1 MPVEVVLPKVDMDM
15 ESGVIAA
22 WKVSEGDR
30 VQAGD
35 VLFEM
40 ETSKSIMEVEA
51 PASGIVR
58 GLARVDGAAL
68 AVGTPVAW
76 IDDGAGAPVAR
87 ATAAAEAVSHVA
99 HVAAP
104 RTAHRA
110 AASASQPTAARAPR
124 TKRDATAAETAAGGE
139 TGIRATPLAR
149 RTARDAGVDLARVRG
164 SGPRG
169 RIVEADVSSAASA
182 ASDTTLVP
190 FSLTRRTAARR
201 LAESVRT
208 APHFYLTAH
217 VEMTALR
224 AALSARG
231 REIQR
236 AAGHAPTLTV
246 ALAFIAARALMAHP
260 RVNASVEGDAARMHP
275 HADIGI
281 AMERDG
287 DLVVPVLRAADTKT
301 LAELTTEFVRLRD
314 GVRAHTVTPGELTG
328 GTFTLSNLGMHG
340 VDAFT
345 AIINPP
351 QSAILAIGRVVDTPV
366 GRDGSIV
373 LRPMATLSLSSDHRI
388 VDGVTAARFMA
399 DLRRSIEHPALE

>member
-1 MPVEVVLPKVDMDM
+1 MSVEVVLPKVDMDM

-51 PASGIVR
+51 PASGVVR

-68 AVGTPVAW
+68 AVGTAVAW
-76 IDDGAGAPVAR
+76 IDDGAGPPGAR
-87 ATAAAEAVSHVA
+87 TSSAAANSSSG
-99 HVAAP
+99 AAP
-104 RTAHRA
+104 PPRPPYPTP
-110 AASASQPTAARAPR
+110 ASAARPHAAPPSARGASAAGDMP
-124 TKRDATAAETAAGGE
+124 DATP
-139 TGIRATPLAR
+139 GIRATPLAR
-149 RTARDAGVDLARVRG
+149 RTARAAGVDLARVPG

-169 RIVEADVSSAASA
+169 RIVAADVSSAASA
-182 ASDTTLVP
+182 AND
-190 FSLTRRTAARR
+190 
-201 LAESVRT
+201 
-208 APHFYLTAH
+208 
-217 VEMTALR
+217 
-224 AALSARG
+224 
-231 REIQR
+231 
-236 AAGHAPTLTV
+236 PTLTV
-246 ALAFIAARALMAHP
+246 ALAFIAARTLMAHP
-260 RVNASVEGDAARMHP
+260 LVNASVEGDAARMHP

-287 DLVVPVLRAADTKT
+287 DLVVPVLRSADTKS
-301 LAELTTEFVRLRD
+301 LADLVAEFARLRD
-314 GVRAHTVTPGELTG
+314 AVRAHTVTPGALSG

-366 GRDGSIV
+366 GRDGIVV